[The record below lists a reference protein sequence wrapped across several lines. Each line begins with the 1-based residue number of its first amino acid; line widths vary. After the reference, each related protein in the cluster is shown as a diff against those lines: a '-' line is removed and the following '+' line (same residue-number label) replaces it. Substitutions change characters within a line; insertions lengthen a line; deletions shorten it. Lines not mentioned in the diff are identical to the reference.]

1 MTKSTSTGALFDII
15 NDQIHEILLNSKMAQ
30 KLCLQWNDFQDTIK
44 NAFGHLR
51 DTTDFVNVT
60 LVTLIKNETTDDSN
74 KIGGNALALPIRLK
88 TSIMSTNLQE
98 LEETVKAMV
107 EASENLIQEGKWQ
120 KRAKIC
126 KACGKEGPSTNIKQH
141 IEANHLEG
149 LSLPCNLCD
158 KIFRSRKVL
167 GNHISRNHK
176 EY

>member
-1 MTKSTSTGALFDII
+1 
-15 NDQIHEILLNSKMAQ
+15 
-30 KLCLQWNDFQDTIK
+30 
-44 NAFGHLR
+44 
-51 DTTDFVNVT
+51 
-60 LVTLIKNETTDDSN
+60 
-74 KIGGNALALPIRLK
+74 
-88 TSIMSTNLQE
+88 MSTNLQE

-107 EASENLIQEGKWQ
+107 ETSENLIQEGKWQ
-120 KRAKIC
+120 KGAKIC
-126 KACGKEGPSTNIKQH
+126 KACGKEGQSSNIKQY